1 MIPNNTIVPQ
11 QNFLI
16 LSRSVAKKQIIFQKK
31 AAKNIFKKRVKKVL
45 QKSEKKI
52 DFFLKKSKK
61 LWRNIFL
68 LKLLFFATERESIK
82 KFCCGTIVLL
92 GNSEK

>member
-31 AAKNIFKKRVKKVL
+31 AAKNIFKKRVKK
-45 QKSEKKI
+45 SSKKVK
-52 DFFLKKSKK
+52 KKST
-61 LWRNIFL
+61 
-68 LKLLFFATERESIK
+68 FF
-82 KFCCGTIVLL
+82 
-92 GNSEK
+92 